1 MDKNKPIIV
10 RYGEIGVKSPVV
22 RKRFEKKLISNIKNL
37 IEGKITINQGRVLL
51 YPEDEK
57 FALES
62 LKKIFG
68 IVSYSPTVSTETSFE
83 SIKSTVQDYI
93 KILVDNGGFDPDKT
107 FAVKCRRVGSHEFS
121 SREMAGF
128 CGAAV
133 IEITNAPVDLSNPK
147 FTLYI
152 EVRDDKT
159 YIFHEKIQGAGGL
172 PIGTQGRM
180 IALVS
185 GGIDSPVAAYL
196 MMKRGCDLTIL
207 NFNNHPYT
215 GKSNE
220 KIIKLYKKLN
230 EYASGS
236 ELKLYQVN
244 YGDFLKKCTE
254 EAPPRMTC
262 VLCKSGMY
270 QIAEKIAENEK
281 ALAIIDGSSVG
292 QVASQTLPN
301 ILATRYSTTMPVLS
315 PLIGMDK
322 SEISDIARKIGTYEI
337 SIIPDSGCSAAP
349 KHPETNAVLE
359 KVLEVQDEIEMEK
372 ELLNVISTMHAVD
385 PDE

>member
-1 MDKNKPIIV
+1 MDKEKPIIV

-37 IEGKITINQGRVLL
+37 IDCKIDINQGRIFL
-51 YPEDEK
+51 YPEDHVDAMEY
-57 FALES
+57 
-62 LKKIFG
+62 LKKVFG
-68 IVSYSPTVSTETSFE
+68 IVSFSPTLKTETDFE
-83 SIKSTVQDYI
+83 TIKKAVQTYI
-93 KILVDNGGFDPDKT
+93 KELVEVDEFDPKKT
-107 FAVKCRRVGSHEFS
+107 FGVKCRRVGSHSFS

-133 IEITNAPVDLSNPK
+133 IELTNAPVDLSNPE

-152 EVRDDKT
+152 EVRDNDT
-159 YIFHEKIQGAGGL
+159 YIFHEKIKGAGGL

-180 IALVS
+180 ISLVS
-185 GGIDSPVAAYL
+185 GGIDSPVATYL
-196 MMKRGCDLTIL
+196 MMKRGCDITIL
-207 NFNNHPYT
+207 NFNNHPFT
-215 GKSNE
+215 GGSNE
-220 KIIKLYKKLN
+220 KIIKLYNKLK
-230 EYASGS
+230 EYSSGS
-236 ELKLYQVN
+236 DLRIYQVN

-270 QIAEKIAENEK
+270 QIAEKIAKQEK

-301 ILATRYSTTMPVLS
+301 ILATRYSTSMPVLS
-315 PLIGMDK
+315 PLIGLDK
-322 SEISDIARKIGTYEI
+322 MEISEIAEKIGTFEF
-337 SIIPDSGCSAAP
+337 SILPDNGCSAAP

-359 KVLEVQDEIEMEK
+359 KVLEVQEDIEMDSELEK
-372 ELLNVISTMHAVD
+372 VISSLHRVD
-385 PDE
+385 TEQ

>member
-1 MDKNKPIIV
+1 MKKNLLANI
-10 RYGEIGVKSPVV
+10 
-22 RKRFEKKLISNIKNL
+22 KKLI
-37 IEGKITINQGRVLL
+37 ECKITINQGRIILI
-51 YPEDEK
+51 PEDHDT
-57 FALES
+57 ALKS

-68 IVSYSPTVSTETSFE
+68 VVSFSPTVSTDTNFD
-83 SIKSTVQDYI
+83 SIKATVQDYI
-93 KILVDNGGFDPDKT
+93 KELMDKGEFNPDKP
-107 FAVKCRRVGSHEFS
+107 FAVKCRRVGTHNFS

-133 IEITNAPVDLSNPK
+133 IELTNAPVDLSNPEFK
-147 FTLYI
+147 LFI
-152 EVRDDKT
+152 EVREDKT
-159 YIFHEKIQGAGGL
+159 YIFHQKIAGPGGL

-185 GGIDSPVAAYL
+185 SGIDSPVATYL
-196 MMKRGCDLTIL
+196 MMKRGCDITIL

-215 GKSNE
+215 GGSNE
-220 KIIKLYKKLN
+220 KIIKIYQKLK

-236 ELKLYQVN
+236 ELRLYQVN

-270 QIAEKIAENEK
+270 QIAEKIAKKEK

-301 ILATRYSTTMPVLS
+301 ILATRYSTSMPVLS
-315 PLIGMDK
+315 PLIGLDK
-322 SEISDIARKIGTYEI
+322 TEISEIAEKIGTFPI
-337 SIIPDSGCSAAP
+337 SILPDKGCSAAP

-359 KVLEVQDEIEMEK
+359 KVLEVQEEIEMDE
-372 ELLNVISTMHAVD
+372 ELANVISTIHKIS
-385 PDE
+385 EEQRSNSY

>member
-1 MDKNKPIIV
+1 MNTNKPILV

-22 RKRFEKKLISNIKNL
+22 RNRFEKKLIGNIKKL
-37 IEGKITINQGRVLL
+37 IECKITINQGRIFLF
-51 YPEDEK
+51 PEDHEK
-57 FALES
+57 AVRS

-68 IVSYSPTVSTETSFE
+68 VVSFSPTVSTDTDYD

-93 KILVDNGGFDPDKT
+93 KELMDKGEFDPEKP
-107 FAVKCRRVGSHEFS
+107 FAVKCRRVGTHNFS

-133 IEITNAPVDLSNPK
+133 IELTNAPVDLSNPEFK
-147 FTLYI
+147 LFV
-152 EVRDDKT
+152 EVRENKT
-159 YIFHEKIQGAGGL
+159 YIFHQKIAGPGGL

-185 GGIDSPVAAYL
+185 GGIDSPVATYL
-196 MMKRGCDLTIL
+196 MMKRGCDITIL
-207 NFNNHPYT
+207 NFNNYPYT
-215 GKSNE
+215 SGSNE
-220 KIIKLYKKLN
+220 KIIKIYQKLK

-270 QIAEKIAENEK
+270 QIAEKIAKTEK

-301 ILATRYSTTMPVLS
+301 ILATRYSTSMPVLS
-315 PLIGMDK
+315 PLIGLDK
-322 SEISDIARKIGTYEI
+322 TEISEIAEKIGTFPI
-337 SIIPDSGCSAAP
+337 SILPDNGCSAAP

-359 KVLEVQDEIEMEK
+359 KVLEVQEEIEMDE
-372 ELLNVISTMHAVD
+372 ELAKVISSLNKIVA
-385 PDE
+385 E

>member
-1 MDKNKPIIV
+1 MNDNNPILV

-22 RKRFEKKLISNIKNL
+22 RKRFEKKLISNIKKL
-37 IEGKITINQGRVLL
+37 IKCKITIDQGRIFLF
-51 YPEDEK
+51 PQDHED
-57 FALES
+57 AIES

-68 IVSYSPTVSTETSFE
+68 VVSFSPTLSTETDKKA
-83 SIKSTVQDYI
+83 IKRAVQNYI
-93 KILVDNGGFDPDKT
+93 KELIDKGDFNSEQP
-107 FAVKCRRVGSHEFS
+107 FAVKCRRVGTHDFS

-133 IEITNAPVDLSNPK
+133 IEITNAPVDLSNPEFK
-147 FTLYI
+147 LFI
-152 EVRDDKT
+152 EVRDNKT
-159 YIFHEKIQGAGGL
+159 YIFHEKIPGPGGL

-185 GGIDSPVAAYL
+185 SGIDSPVAAYL
-196 MMKRGCDLTIL
+196 MMKRGCDITIL

-215 GKSNE
+215 GGSNE
-220 KIIKLYKKLN
+220 KIIKIYKKLN

-270 QIAEKIAENEK
+270 QIAEKIAKKVN

-301 ILATRYSTTMPVLS
+301 ILATRYSTIMPILS
-315 PLIGMDK
+315 PLIGLDK
-322 SEISDIARKIGTYEI
+322 IEISEIAEKIGTYTI
-337 SIIPDSGCSAAP
+337 SILPESGCSAAP

-359 KVLEVQDEIEMEK
+359 KVLEVQESIEIDK
-372 ELLNVISTMHAVD
+372 ELAKVISTLQCINED
-385 PDE
+385 